1 MESGTSET
9 RSESVVSRQRSLKS
23 RLAKSHLTVVLFAVP
38 IFILGISAT
47 LQLEDGI
54 RGIASVNSPS
64 TLAALHLKVAL
75 SDSLAVVHEF
85 LNTKDARYREQWEIL
100 WNDKILTEVALL
112 ERLQVNW
119 LYFVDSDGFRNM
131 LEDVKL
137 LQWAVLASVQS
148 PGNEPAWYWFNR
160 SGVPVVEEIIQ
171 NITTLIDR
179 EKLKRNDE
187 LSARR
192 LARMADFRAHILIA
206 KDALAAYLHRGEAG
220 DAMRAR
226 NSVER
231 AQEELLRLEHLMA
244 SFPPAQQ
251 TVLQGIKRRLQIY
264 SPLIPQIIA
273 VRKSEQWNIAKYLM
287 EKRVLPSS
295 ERIGNYLDSLIES
308 QETVMIQEFNE
319 AKAIILN
326 VWLVGGVLLVIMS
339 VIALVYSRLLAG
351 RIANPISRLSRMA
364 AQLAKGIDVPDM
376 PTASEEEVSQL
387 IQSFN
392 RMRHEIKEKEANLR
406 SNENEVRQ
414 IIEASP
420 YGIVMVS
427 REGRILLVNRM
438 MESMFG
444 YTREELVGKSIEH
457 LVPERFRSQ
466 HAQNREAYGLSPHTR
481 FMGEGR
487 ELWALRK
494 DRTEFP
500 VDIGLSFVP
509 SPSGITIIA
518 AIVDISQR
526 KKDEET
532 LKAEHA
538 FNEQILG
545 SLNSLLI
552 SLDPFERVTHWNT
565 MAEKLLGVRSSGAI
579 GRSLMDLGV
588 GWDKAALAHA
598 IEECKRTNKPV
609 RIDNLVCSQEDGEKK
624 LLGIT
629 VNPMLS
635 SDGDFI
641 GLLLLGADITE
652 KKTLERQLAQA
663 LKLEAIGQLAAGIAH
678 EINTP
683 MQFVSDNLRFLQ
695 ESCVA
700 IEGVL
705 TATQTLVQAV
715 QAGTQEADAVKVVEK
730 ALKAADVDYL
740 LREIPKALRQSL
752 DGAERVRNIVRAMKE
767 FSHPGTEEKTL
778 IDLNHAI
785 ECTVTVAR
793 NEWKYVADLD
803 LVLAPDL
810 PMVPCRP
817 GELNQVVLNI
827 LVNAAH
833 AIGEKLGP
841 GNDEKGKITVRT
853 QAIDGWVEIRIT
865 DTGPGIPESVQG
877 KIFDPFFTT
886 KEVGKGTGQGLAIA
900 HDVIVKKHGGELKF
914 ETEIGQ
920 GTTFIIRLPLLS
932 ADERAS
938 SALSYRDEP
947 IVAHDIRGPHS
958 PLLFGQGSLDC
969 S

>member
-9 RSESVVSRQRSLKS
+9 KSELVVSRQRSLKS
-23 RLAKSHLTVVLFAVP
+23 RLVTSHLTVALFAVP

-47 LQLEDGI
+47 LELEEGI
-54 RGIASVNSPS
+54 RGMTSVNSPS
-64 TLAALHLKVAL
+64 TLAALHLRVAL
-75 SDSLAVVHEF
+75 GDSMAVVHEF

-100 WNDKILTEVALL
+100 WKNKILTEVALL
-112 ERLQVNW
+112 EQFQVNW
-119 LYFVDSDGFRNM
+119 LYFFDSDGFRNM
-131 LEDVKL
+131 LEDLKL
-137 LQWAVLASVQS
+137 LQWAVLESVRL
-148 PGNEPAWYWFNR
+148 PGNEPAGYWYQR
-160 SGVPVVEEIIQ
+160 SGAPVVEEIIQ
-171 NITTLIDR
+171 QITTLIDA
-179 EKLKRNDE
+179 EKLKTHDE
-187 LSARR
+187 LGARR
-192 LARMADFRAHILIA
+192 LARMADFRAHTLIA

-220 DAMRAR
+220 DAIRAQ

-231 AQEELLRLEHLMA
+231 AQQELLRLEHLMA

-264 SPLIPQIIA
+264 SAVIPKIIA

-295 ERIGNYLDSLIES
+295 ERIGNYLDSLVES

-326 VWLVGGVLLVIMS
+326 VWLVGGVLLLIMS
-339 VIALVYSRLLAG
+339 VIALVYSRLLAR

-376 PTASEEEVSQL
+376 PAASEEEVNQL

-392 RMRHEIKEKEANLR
+392 YMRHAIKEKEAELR

-438 MESMFG
+438 VESMFG
-444 YTREELVGKSIEH
+444 YAREELVGKSIEQ

-466 HAQNREAYGLSPHTR
+466 YAQSREAYGVSPHTR

-487 ELWALRK
+487 ELRALRK
-494 DRTEFP
+494 DQTEFP
-500 VDIGLSFVP
+500 AEIGLSFVP
-509 SPSGITIIA
+509 SPSGITIIT

-526 KKDEET
+526 KQDEES

-538 FNEQILG
+538 FNEQILS
-545 SLNSLLI
+545 SLSSLLI
-552 SLDPFERVTHWNT
+552 CLDPCERVTHWNT
-565 MAEKLLGVRSSGAI
+565 MAEKLVGIRSSGAI
-579 GRSLMDLGV
+579 GRSLMDLRV
-588 GWDKAALAHA
+588 GWDKAALAQA
-598 IEECKRTNKPV
+598 IEECKRANKAV
-609 RIDNLVCSQEDGEKK
+609 RVDNLVCSQDDGEKK

-635 SDGDFI
+635 SDGDCI
-641 GLLLLGADITE
+641 GVLILGADTTE
-652 KKTLERQLAQA
+652 KNTLQRQLAQA
-663 LKLEAIGQLAAGIAH
+663 QKMEAIGQLAAGIAH

-705 TATQTLVQAV
+705 TATQSLVRAMQVGTQQSEAASAV
-715 QAGTQEADAVKVVEK
+715 QQALATADI
-730 ALKAADVDYL
+730 DYL
-740 LREIPKALRQSL
+740 LREIPSALAQSL
-752 DGAERVRNIVRAMKE
+752 EGAERVRNIVRAMKE
-767 FSHPGTEEKTL
+767 FSHPGTEEKTF

-793 NEWKYVADLD
+793 NEWKYVADLELMLD
-803 LVLAPDL
+803 PDL

-833 AIGEKLGP
+833 AIEEKVAAR
-841 GNDEKGKITVRT
+841 NEEKGTITVRT
-853 QAIDGWVEIRIT
+853 QARDGWVEIRIT
-865 DTGPGIPESVQG
+865 DTGSGIPESVQG

-900 HDVIVKKHGGELKF
+900 HDVIVRKHGGELNF

-920 GTTFIIRLPLLS
+920 GTTFIIRLPLFS
-932 ADERAS
+932 T
-938 SALSYRDEP
+938 DEP
-947 IVAHDIRGPHS
+947 PSSSLAGTGERVVAS
-958 PLLFGQGSLDC
+958 E
-969 S
+969 